1 MQIQL
6 DFFVEKTEIETL
18 QDEVAE
24 LRLSNEKVRKSL
36 FAKHGELAKKYIELH
51 NRLQILES
59 NICKGKWDVLR
70 D

>member
-6 DFFVEKTEIETL
+6 DFFEEKNDFELIQE
-18 QDEVAE
+18 EVKS

-36 FAKHGELAKKYIELH
+36 FARHGELAKKYIELH

-59 NICKGKWDVLR
+59 RICKDSRLINGF
-70 D
+70 